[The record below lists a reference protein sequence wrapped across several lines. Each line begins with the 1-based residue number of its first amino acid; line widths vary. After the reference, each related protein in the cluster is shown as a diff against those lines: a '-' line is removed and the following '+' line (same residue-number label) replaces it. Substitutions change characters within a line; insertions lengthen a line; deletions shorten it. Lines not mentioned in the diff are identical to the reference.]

1 MCGGAHLFVLFFEDG
16 HFRAAARQ
24 MSFKDGL
31 KLINRVWK
39 NQEDAMPHTLNLKTT
54 ARSDMVDITA
64 SVQRELDRTGIKDG
78 LCTVYVPHTTAGIT
92 INEGADPA
100 VCQDL
105 LDKLNELVPRD
116 PGYRHM
122 EGNADSHV
130 KASLMGS
137 SVALPV
143 EGGGL
148 ALGTWQKIFFC
159 EFDGP
164 RSRRVYVKVQ
174 GST

>member
-1 MCGGAHLFVLFFEDG
+1 MTQTV
-16 HFRAAARQ
+16 
-24 MSFKDGL
+24 
-31 KLINRVWK
+31 NV
-39 NQEDAMPHTLNLKTT
+39 KTT
-54 ARSDMVDITA
+54 ARSDMVDITT
-64 SVQRELDRTGIKDG
+64 SVQREVDRAGVKDG
-78 LCTVYVPHTTAGIT
+78 LCIVYVPHTTAGVT

-100 VCQDL
+100 VCKDIL
-105 LDKLNELVPRD
+105 GKLNELVPRD

-137 SVALPV
+137 SVTVLV
-143 EGGGL
+143 EDGGL